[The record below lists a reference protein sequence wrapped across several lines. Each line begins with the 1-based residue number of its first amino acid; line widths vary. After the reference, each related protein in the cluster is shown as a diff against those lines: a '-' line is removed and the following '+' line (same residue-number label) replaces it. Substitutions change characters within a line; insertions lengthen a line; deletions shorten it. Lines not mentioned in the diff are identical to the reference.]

1 MTTVL
6 FVHGTGVRNP
16 GYEDTFKLIEQK
28 LLAER
33 PDLKVERC
41 FWGDSLGTKLNAK
54 GASIPLYDATL
65 ALAEGE
71 AEDYEIVLW
80 EQLYCDPLYELR
92 VLSLKPV
99 EDSASNRFGEQP
111 GDELHSRVE
120 SLRLDPPQPPLKRGE
135 NVADLRQIEL
145 SPLLA
150 LQAKL
155 EEAGIVEVFDEAR
168 EAVIRSEPYQEAL
181 QKASDSLDEYREA
194 VARAIVAQAMLDCE
208 QQERF
213 SPILT
218 DAELRDEVVEG
229 LSRALGEAELGIGD
243 WVVKPLSQLAQPIGT
258 FYVKRRRGSITSSV
272 SPTPCDIL
280 LYQGRGERIRAFI
293 REKIEQ
299 AEPPVVLLAHSL
311 GGIACVDLLVKERLP
326 QVELLVTLGSQAPF
340 LYEINALYSL
350 EYGEPLP
357 AYFPSWLNIYDLRD
371 FLSYIG
377 ANVFPNKV
385 QDVLVDSKQ
394 PFPRSHGAYWT
405 NDATWKAIIPRLP

>member
-1 MTTVL
+1 MTTIL

-28 LLAER
+28 LHAER

-41 FWGDSLGTKLNAK
+41 LWGDSLGTKLNAK

-65 ALAEGE
+65 ALDEGE
-71 AEDYEIVLW
+71 EDDYQIVLW

-99 EDSASNRFGEQP
+99 EESAASPFGEQP

-120 SLRLDPPQPPLKRGE
+120 SLRLESPQSALEKGE
-135 NVADLRQIEL
+135 NVIEL
-145 SPLLA
+145 SLLLA

-155 EEAGIVEVFDEAR
+155 AEAGIVQLFDEAR

-181 QKASDSLDEYREA
+181 QKASDSLGEYCEA
-194 VARAIVAQAMLDCE
+194 VARAIVAQAMLFCE
-208 QQERF
+208 QHEQF
-213 SPILT
+213 PPILT
-218 DAELRDEVVEG
+218 DAQLRDEVVEC
-229 LSRALGEAELGIGD
+229 LSRALGEAELGIGE
-243 WVVKPLSQLAQPIGT
+243 WVIKPLSELAQPIGT
-258 FYVKRRRGSITSSV
+258 FYVKRRRGAITSAV

-311 GGIACVDLLVKERLP
+311 GGIACVDLLVKESLP

-357 AYFPSWLNIYDLRD
+357 DYFPSWLNIYDLRD

>member
-16 GYEDTFKLIEQK
+16 GYEETFKLIEQK
-28 LLAER
+28 LQAER

-41 FWGDSLGTKLNAK
+41 LWGDSLGTKLNAQ

-65 ALAEGE
+65 ALDEGE
-71 AEDYEIVLW
+71 EEDYQIVLW
-80 EQLYCDPLYELR
+80 EQLYCDPFYELR
-92 VLSLKPV
+92 ILSLKPV
-99 EDSASNRFGEQP
+99 DESAGNPFGEQP
-111 GDELHSRVE
+111 ADELHSRVE
-120 SLRLDPPQPPLKRGE
+120 R
-135 NVADLRQIEL
+135 L
-145 SPLLA
+145 SPSPE

-155 EEAGIVEVFDEAR
+155 EQAGIATVFDQAR
-168 EAVIRSEPYQEAL
+168 EAVIRSEPYSQAL
-181 QKASDSLDEYREA
+181 QTASDELGEYREA
-194 VARAIVAQAMLDCE
+194 VARAIVATAMFECE

-213 SPILT
+213 PPILT
-218 DAELRDEVVEG
+218 DAQLRDEVVKL
-229 LSRALGEAELGIGD
+229 LSLALGEAELGIGD

-258 FYVKRRRGSITSSV
+258 YYVKRRRGAITSSV

-280 LYQGRGERIRAFI
+280 LYQGRGDRIRAFI
-293 REKIEQ
+293 QEKIEQ

-311 GGIACVDLLVKERLP
+311 GGIACVDLLVKEASLKER
-326 QVELLVTLGSQAPF
+326 VKLLVTAGSQAPF

-357 AYFPSWLNIYDLRD
+357 DHFPSWLNIYDLRD

-377 ANVFPNKV
+377 ANVFPNQV

-405 NDATWKAIIPRLP
+405 NEAMWKAIIPRLP

>member
-16 GYEDTFKLIEQK
+16 GYEETLKLIEQK
-28 LLAER
+28 LHAER
-33 PDLKVERC
+33 PELKVEC
-41 FWGDSLGTKLNAK
+41 CLWGDELGTKLNAQ

-65 ALAEGE
+65 ALDEE
-71 AEDYEIVLW
+71 EEEYQIVLW

-92 VLSLKPV
+92 ILSLKPV
-99 EDSASNRFGEQP
+99 EEGAVSPFGEQP
-111 GDELHSRVE
+111 GDELHNRME
-120 SLRLDPPQPPLKRGE
+120 SL
-135 NVADLRQIEL
+135 
-145 SPLLA
+145 SPSPE
-150 LQAKL
+150 LQAML
-155 EEAGIVEVFDEAR
+155 AEAGIAGVFDEAR
-168 EAVIRSEPYQEAL
+168 EAVIRSDPYSEAL
-181 QKASDSLDEYREA
+181 QKASEELGEYCEA
-194 VARAIVAQAMLDCE
+194 VARAIVAQAMLKCE
-208 QQERF
+208 QQEKF
-213 SPILT
+213 PPVLT
-218 DAELRDEVVEG
+218 DAELRDEVVKR
-229 LSRALGEAELGIGD
+229 LSLTLGEAELGIGD
-243 WVVKPLSQLAQPIGT
+243 WIVKPLTQLAQPIGT
-258 FYVKRRRGSITSSV
+258 FYVKRRRGAITSAV

-280 LYQGRGERIRAFI
+280 LYQGRGDRIRAFI

-311 GGIACVDLLVKERLP
+311 GGIACVDLLVKDEPLKER
-326 QVELLVTLGSQAPF
+326 VKLLITVGSQAPF

-357 AYFPSWLNIYDLRD
+357 DHFPSWLNIYDLRD
-371 FLSYIG
+371 FLSYIA

>member
-16 GYEDTFKLIEQK
+16 GYEETFQLIKQK
-28 LLAER
+28 LHAQR
-33 PDLKVERC
+33 PDIKVERC
-41 FWGDSLGTKLNAK
+41 LWGDDLGTKLNAQ

-65 ALAEGE
+65 ALDEGE
-71 AEDYEIVLW
+71 EEDYEIVLW
-80 EQLYCDPLYELR
+80 EQLYCDPCYELR

-99 EDSASNRFGEQP
+99 DESAGSPFGEQL

-120 SLRLDPPQPPLKRGE
+120 R
-135 NVADLRQIEL
+135 L
-145 SPLLA
+145 SPSSE

-155 EEAGIVEVFDEAR
+155 EQAGIAELFDEAR
-168 EAVIRSEPYQEAL
+168 EAVIRSEAYLQAL
-181 QKASDSLDEYREA
+181 QTASDELGEYREA
-194 VARAIVAQAMLDCE
+194 VARAIVAQAMFECE
-208 QQERF
+208 QQKRF
-213 SPILT
+213 PPILT
-218 DAELRDEVVEG
+218 DAQLRDEVVEL
-229 LSRALGEAELGIGD
+229 LSLELGETELGIGD
-243 WVVKPLSQLAQPIGT
+243 WVAQKLSRLAQPVGT
-258 FYVKRRRGSITSSV
+258 FYVKRRRGAITSSV

-280 LYQGRGERIRAFI
+280 LYQGRGDRIRAFI

-299 AEPPVVLLAHSL
+299 AEPPIVLLAHSL
-311 GGIACVDLLVKERLP
+311 GGIACVDVLVKEEPLKER
-326 QVELLVTLGSQAPF
+326 VKLLVTAGSQAPF

-357 AYFPSWLNIYDLRD
+357 NHFPSWLNIYDLRD

-377 ANVFPNKV
+377 ANVFPNQV

-405 NDATWKAIIPRLP
+405 NEAMWKAIIPRLP

>member
-41 FWGDSLGTKLNAK
+41 LWGDSLGTKLNAK
-54 GASIPLYDATL
+54 GASIPLYDTTL
-65 ALAEGE
+65 ALDEGE
-71 AEDYEIVLW
+71 KEDYEIVLW

-99 EDSASNRFGEQP
+99 EDSAASPFGEQP

-120 SLRLDPPQPPLKRGE
+120 SLRIDRFQSPLERGE
-135 NVADLRQIEL
+135 HVEL

-155 EEAGIVEVFDEAR
+155 EEAGIAQLFDEAR
-168 EAVIRSEPYQEAL
+168 EAVIRSEAYQEAL
-181 QKASDSLDEYREA
+181 QKASDSLGEYREA

-213 SPILT
+213 FPILT
-218 DAELRDEVVEG
+218 DAELRDEVVEC
-229 LSRALGEAELGIGD
+229 LNRALGEAELGIGD
-243 WVVKPLSQLAQPIGT
+243 WVVRPLSQLAQSIGT
-258 FYVKRRRGSITSSV
+258 FYVKPRRGAITSSV

-299 AEPPVVLLAHSL
+299 AEAPVVLLAHSL

-357 AYFPSWLNIYDLRD
+357 DYFPSWLNIYDWRD

-405 NDATWKAIIPRLP
+405 NDATWKAIIPRIP

>member
-1 MTTVL
+1 MNFKHLLPQTQTMTTVL

-16 GYEDTFKLIEQK
+16 VYEETFKLIEK
-28 LLAER
+28 TLHLDR

-41 FWGDSLGTKLNAK
+41 LWGDELGTKLNAQ

-65 ALAEGE
+65 ALDDEE
-71 AEDYEIVLW
+71 EEDYSIVLW
-80 EQLYCDPLYELR
+80 EQLYSNPLYELQ
-92 VLSLKPV
+92 VLSLKPGN
-99 EDSASNRFGEQP
+99 ESGGNPFGEQP

-120 SLRLDPPQPPLKRGE
+120 SFNP
-135 NVADLRQIEL
+135 
-145 SPLLA
+145 SPE

-155 EEAGIVEVFDEAR
+155 DAAGILEVFESAR
-168 EAVIRSEPYQEAL
+168 DTVIQSDAYNEAL
-181 QKASDSLDEYREA
+181 QNASEELGEYRDA
-194 VARAIVAQAMLDCE
+194 IARAIVAQAMFDCE
-208 QQERF
+208 QQDKY
-213 SPILT
+213 PPLLT
-218 DAELRDEVVEG
+218 DAQLRDEVVKL
-229 LSRALGEAELGIGD
+229 LSLALGEAELGIGD

-258 FYVKRRRGSITSSV
+258 FYVKRRRGIITRSV

-280 LYQGRGERIRAFI
+280 LYQGRGDRIRDFI
-293 REKIEQ
+293 RAKIEQ

-311 GGIACVDLLVKERLP
+311 GGIACVDLLVQHPLP
-326 QVELLVTLGSQAPF
+326 QVKLLITAGSQAPF

-357 AYFPSWLNIYDLRD
+357 DYFPSWVNIYDLRD

-377 ANVFPNKV
+377 SNVFPNKV

-405 NDATWKAIIPRLP
+405 NQAMWKAIIPRLP

>member
-1 MTTVL
+1 MATVL

-16 GYEDTFKLIEQK
+16 GYEETFKLIEQR
-28 LLAER
+28 LQTER

-41 FWGDSLGTKLNAK
+41 LWGDSLGTKLNAQ

-65 ALAEGE
+65 ALDEGE
-71 AEDYEIVLW
+71 EEDFQIVLW
-80 EQLYCDPLYELR
+80 ERLYCDPLYELR

-99 EDSASNRFGEQP
+99 NESAGSPFGEQP

-120 SLRLDPPQPPLKRGE
+120 RLS
-135 NVADLRQIEL
+135 L
-145 SPLLA
+145 SPE

-155 EEAGIVEVFDEAR
+155 EQAGIASVFDEAR
-168 EAVIRSEPYQEAL
+168 ESVIRSNPYSQAL
-181 QKASDSLDEYREA
+181 QTASDELDEYREA
-194 VARAIVAQAMLDCE
+194 IARAIVATAMFECE
-208 QQERF
+208 QLEKYP
-213 SPILT
+213 PILIN
-218 DAELRDEVVEG
+218 AQLRDEVVKL
-229 LSRALGEAELGIGD
+229 LSLALGEAELGIGD
-243 WVVKPLSQLAQPIGT
+243 WVVKPLSKLAQPIGT
-258 FYVKRRRGSITSSV
+258 SYVKRRRGAITSSV

-280 LYQGRGERIRAFI
+280 LYQGRGDRIRGFI
-293 REKIEQ
+293 QEKIEQ

-311 GGIACVDLLVKERLP
+311 GGIVCVDLLVKEESLKQR
-326 QVELLVTLGSQAPF
+326 VKLLVTAGSQAPF

-350 EYGEPLP
+350 EYGKPLP
-357 AYFPSWLNIYDLRD
+357 DHFPSWLNIYDLRD

-405 NDATWKAIIPRLP
+405 NEAMWKAIIPRLP